1 MGTMVWKDEYS
12 VGNEL
17 LDAQHRGLI
26 DLVNRL
32 DGDEPLGRVLEEL
45 AGYAEMHF
53 RDEEDLVEA
62 AGYPGLTQQK
72 NQHKAFQAWLDR
84 TLNSCRSG
92 GEASVARRDLYAYL
106 SIWIANHLMVYDA
119 AFTPWL
125 EKQGLPDKV

>member
-32 DGDEPLGRVLEEL
+32 DGGEPLDRMLEEL
-45 AGYAEMHF
+45 TLFAGTHF
-53 RDEEDLVEA
+53 RDEERLLEA
-62 AGYPGLTQQK
+62 AGYPDLVQQK
-72 NQHKAFQAWLDR
+72 KQHKAFQAWLDR
-84 TLNSCRSG
+84 NLDTCRSG

-106 SIWIANHLMVYDA
+106 SVWIANHLMVYDA